1 LGQGG
6 QHGPLDVINPLN
18 FSDLSGFNL
27 RAELAANITE
37 DIAGDDGAVYN
48 PSLAWSL
55 GFDRS
60 LVAGIRAT
68 LQCNETIRLL
78 DKNLSVV

>member
-1 LGQGG
+1 
-6 QHGPLDVINPLN
+6 
-18 FSDLSGFNL
+18 
-27 RAELAANITE
+27 
-37 DIAGDDGAVYN
+37 VYN

-60 LVAGIRAT
+60 LVAGISLT

-78 DKNLSVV
+78 DGEINDPLDIEAGTDITSTRITAALSKSSCGMNWNYEPPPCGI